1 MSVLSVQAPHGFT
14 RPVAHLRFGRAVDAD
29 NDGAT
34 QWLLKRNCSIS
45 PAQLLVFF
53 ASLCAVSF
61 VIAAAFWAHGAPWVA
76 PFAGIE
82 LCAVGLALAV
92 YARHAADY
100 ERMLLQPGRLT
111 VERVNGSRSD
121 SVDFSPAWVRV
132 EPSTADRSLIELS
145 GEGKR
150 IAVGRFVRPE
160 LRRALADEL
169 RVALRRCG
177 SPCPPV
183 EALPSAAR
191 QHTEI
196 ES

>member
-1 MSVLSVQAPHGFT
+1 MSALSVQAPHGFT
-14 RPVAHLRFGRAVDAD
+14 RPVAHLRFGRRLDAG

-45 PAQLLVFF
+45 PTQLLVFF
-53 ASLCAVSF
+53 ATLCAISF
-61 VIAAAFWAHGAPWVA
+61 VIAAIFWAHGAPLVA
-76 PFAGIE
+76 PFAGLE

-100 ERMLLQPGRLT
+100 ERMLLRPGRLT
-111 VERVNGSRSD
+111 VECVNGSRTD
-121 SVDFSPAWVRV
+121 SIEFSPAWVRV

-150 IAVGRFVRPE
+150 VAVGRFVRPE

-177 SPCPPV
+177 SLCPPV
-183 EALPSAAR
+183 EAPPPEAR
-191 QHTEI
+191 QHSEI

>member
-1 MSVLSVQAPHGFT
+1 MSAFSVQAPHGST
-14 RPVAHLRFGRAVDAD
+14 RPVVHLRFGRAVDTG

-45 PAQLLVFF
+45 PAQLLIFF
-53 ASLCAVSF
+53 ATLCAVSF
-61 VIAAAFWAHGAPWVA
+61 VIAAVFWVHGAPLVA
-76 PFAGIE
+76 PFAGVE

-92 YARHAADY
+92 YARHATDY

-111 VERVNGSRSD
+111 VERVNGSRTD
-121 SVDFSPAWVRV
+121 SVDFSPVWVRV
-132 EPSTADRSLIELS
+132 EPSAADHSLIELS

-150 IAVGRFVRPE
+150 VAVGRFVRPE

-177 SPCPPV
+177 SPCPTV
-183 EALPSAAR
+183 EAQPSAAR